1 MKAQIGIGMA
11 VVLAA
16 AALVI
21 VLFFPDPLSLGEAPE
36 PSYSDIIAELEPG
49 LYTKRFVEDAVRRY
63 DRDGRDATIAHFNT
77 EESVNGEWYVFI
89 VDEDGVI
96 VSHPTIPDNVGRSL
110 TGVLGTDITGKDF
123 GEQMLATTEDGQW
136 IDYTFLN
143 PSRRNQQEVKHSWV
157 VKHDELLFGSG
168 WYERS
173 SDSESVIKSDPAGYT
188 KAFVE
193 KAINRYENEGREAT
207 VEYYNT
213 AASVDGQWYIFIADD
228 NDAMIAHATIPE
240 NIGKD
245 LKEDFG
251 KDIYGYDFGREL
263 IGATG
268 EGKWVDYF
276 YLNPA
281 QDERRERKHSWVVK
295 HDGLLFGSG
304 WYEVADVVD
313 FLLPPGSYYYL
324 TFP

>member
-1 MKAQIGIGMA
+1 MKAQIGIGTA

-21 VLFFPDPLSLGEAPE
+21 VIFFPDPLSLGDE
-36 PSYSDIIAELEPG
+36 PKPSHSDIIAELEPG
-49 LYTKRFVEDAVRRY
+49 VFTKRFVEDAVRRY
-63 DRDGRDATIAHFNT
+63 DRNGRQATIDFYNT
-77 EESVNGEWYVFI
+77 EESVSDEWYVFM

-96 VSHPTIPDNVGRSL
+96 VAHPTIPDSLGRDL
-110 TGVLGTDITGKDF
+110 MGVLGTDINGRNF
-123 GEQMLATTEDGQW
+123 GEQMIATTEEGQW

-143 PSRRNQQEVKHSWV
+143 PSRRNQQEVKHTWV
-157 VKHDELLFGSG
+157 VKHDGLLIGSG

-173 SDSESVIKSDPAGYT
+173 SASESVMKSDPAAYT
-188 KAFVE
+188 KTFVE
-193 KAINRYENEGREAT
+193 KAINRYDNEGRDAT
-207 VEYYNT
+207 IEYYNT
-213 AASVDGQWYIFIADD
+213 AASVDGQWYVFIADE
-228 NDAMIAHATIPE
+228 NDVMISHATIPG
-240 NIGKD
+240 NVGLD
-245 LKEDFG
+245 LKGDLG

-263 IGATG
+263 VSATD

-281 QDERRERKHSWVVK
+281 HGERRERKHAWVIK
-295 HDGLLFGSG
+295 HDGLLFASG

-313 FLLPPGSYYYL
+313 FLLPPGSFFYL